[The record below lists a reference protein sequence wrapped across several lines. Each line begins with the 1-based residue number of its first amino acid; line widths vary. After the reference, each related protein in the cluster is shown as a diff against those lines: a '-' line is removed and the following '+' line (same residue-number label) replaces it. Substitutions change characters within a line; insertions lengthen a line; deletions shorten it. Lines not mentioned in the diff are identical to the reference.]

1 MVHKCRMITSPGAFQ
16 NWPKNGPNWQKWPKN
31 DKELCLLHFICQEP
45 YIIWSWLMVHMGKR
59 RLSPG
64 VLHFFQILILNV
76 NSRAKEQKNGF
87 KWQKTMSVALHIW
100 VYIIWSCFLLH
111 KFKMMI
117 FPDTFFI
124 FSKCWFSGLL
134 GRGGLK
140 GKKWYKMTKICLTP
154 CLRSCASYDD
164 IIKWWYLQQFFF
176 SFFQNSDFLGFL
188 KFISKCC
195 LTVSFSAFYFS
206 LFFSF
211 FFLSFLHCFFS
222 LFWSYFFFVLS
233 PIFAFPCVSLF
244 LWFPFFSSLFSFCL
258 CLIFCFS
265 LIVLPFFVFCCG
277 LVNGGDVYAAGGKIN
292 LFLFV
297 MDSFKSQIITAVK
310 KIRNSNRRLDAE
322 TIYKAITKDFSSNL
336 ILDGMQQKLRK
347 MQLRFKLEN
356 KPYQS
361 LDFYNIVQSDTGDII
376 TSSSDILGTFC
387 DKTDTDSD
395 IDLIVLVRT
404 PTIVRNKTA
413 AYLRIIIYSW

>member
-1 MVHKCRMITSPGAFQ
+1 M
-16 NWPKNGPNWQKWPKN
+16 
-31 DKELCLLHFICQEP
+31 
-45 YIIWSWLMVHMGKR
+45 
-59 RLSPG
+59 
-64 VLHFFQILILNV
+64 
-76 NSRAKEQKNGF
+76 
-87 KWQKTMSVALHIW
+87 
-100 VYIIWSCFLLH
+100 
-111 KFKMMI
+111 
-117 FPDTFFI
+117 
-124 FSKCWFSGLL
+124 
-134 GRGGLK
+134 
-140 GKKWYKMTKICLTP
+140 
-154 CLRSCASYDD
+154 
-164 IIKWWYLQQFFF
+164 
-176 SFFQNSDFLGFL
+176 
-188 KFISKCC
+188 
-195 LTVSFSAFYFS
+195 
-206 LFFSF
+206 
-211 FFLSFLHCFFS
+211 
-222 LFWSYFFFVLS
+222 
-233 PIFAFPCVSLF
+233 
-244 LWFPFFSSLFSFCL
+244 
-258 CLIFCFS
+258 
-265 LIVLPFFVFCCG
+265 
-277 LVNGGDVYAAGGKIN
+277 NGGDVYAAGGKIN